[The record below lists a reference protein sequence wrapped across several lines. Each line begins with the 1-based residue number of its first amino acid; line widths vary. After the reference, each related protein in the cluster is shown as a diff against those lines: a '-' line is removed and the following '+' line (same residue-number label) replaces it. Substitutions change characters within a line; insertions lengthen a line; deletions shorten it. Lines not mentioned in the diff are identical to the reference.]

1 MHAHAFIQD
10 LAIIMLVAGFVT
22 LLFHR
27 LKQPVVLGYLL
38 AGILIGP
45 HTPPFTL
52 IHDEHTIHVLAE
64 LGVMFLLFSLGLE
77 FSLKKLAQVGMAA
90 LLAAVTELIVMIWL
104 GYYIGVFF
112 GWSTLDS
119 LFLGAMLAVSSTTII
134 IKALEGLNLK
144 KEAFAKLIFGVLIVE
159 DILAIALLVLL
170 TGIATSGTI
179 STAAVF
185 NTLGELT
192 LFIMVSLVIGILIV
206 PRLLNYIDSFKSKE
220 MLLVSVLGLLFGFCL
235 LVIKLEYS
243 MALGAFLIGAIIA
256 ESRQVKKIEHLVEP
270 IKDMFSAIFFVAIG
284 LLFNPSVLIDY
295 TLPIVIIT
303 LGVIVGK
310 VVSCSIGA
318 FLAGQNARTSVKVGM
333 GLAQIGEFSFIIAS
347 LGVTLKVTSE
357 FLYPIA
363 VAVAA
368 ITTLLTPYLIRYSDA
383 TANRL
388 AFLLPNSIKQVGLAY
403 TLWLQSIQPQGD
415 NIIIVKMIKR
425 IIIHALVNFALV
437 IAIFLMGAYFAEFL
451 EKYIPTML
459 RDEGLEKAVI
469 WSGALLLSLPFLI
482 AAYRK
487 LKALSMLLA
496 EMSVSP
502 ERAGQYTMPVRKM
515 IAEVI
520 PIIAVFIILVL
531 VSALSSSIL
540 PPTKWMWVVILL
552 FSLLIPL
559 LWSRFVKLHSRLQ
572 IALIET
578 LDDDENA
585 TF

>member
-1 MHAHAFIQD
+1 MHAQGFIQD

-38 AGILIGP
+38 AGVIIGP
-45 HTPPFTL
+45 HTPPFAL
-52 IHDEHTIHVLAE
+52 IHDEHTVHILAE
-64 LGVMFLLFSLGLE
+64 LGVVFLLFSLGLE
-77 FSLKKLAQVGMAA
+77 FSIKKLAQVGMPA
-90 LLAAVTELIVMIWL
+90 LIAGVTEIIVMIWL
-104 GYYIGVFF
+104 GYYIGAFF
-112 GWSTLDS
+112 GWSTMDS
-119 LFLGAMLAVSSTTII
+119 LFLGAMLAISSTTII

-144 KEAFAKLIFGVLIVE
+144 KEAFAKLIFGILIIE
-159 DILAIALLVLL
+159 DILAIAILVLL
-170 TGIATSGTI
+170 TGIATSGTV

-185 NTLGELT
+185 STLGELT
-192 LFIMVSLVIGILIV
+192 LFIVVSLVVGILTV
-206 PRLLNYIDSFKSKE
+206 PRLLNYIDSFKSHE

-235 LVIKLEYS
+235 LVIKLNYS

-256 ESRQVKKIEHLVEP
+256 ESRQVKKIEHLIEP
-270 IKDMFSAIFFVAIG
+270 IRDMFSAIFFVAIG

-295 TLPIVIIT
+295 ALPIVIIT
-303 LGVIVGK
+303 LAVVVGK
-310 VVSCSIGA
+310 VISCSTGA
-318 FLAGQNARTSVKVGM
+318 FLAGQDAKTSVKVGM

-347 LGVTLKVTSE
+347 LGVALKVTSE

-383 TANRL
+383 SSSKLTL
-388 AFLLPNSIKQVGLAY
+388 LLPNKMKQVGSAY

-415 NIIIVKMIKR
+415 NVIIARMISR

-437 IAIFLMGAYFAEFL
+437 IAIFLMSAYFANVL
-451 EKYIPTML
+451 EKYIPEVL
-459 RDEGLEKAVI
+459 RHEGLEKAVI
-469 WSGALLLSLPFLI
+469 WSGALLASLPFLI

-502 ERAGQYTMPVRKM
+502 EKAGQYTMPVRKM
-515 IAEVI
+515 ISEVI
-520 PIIAVFIILVL
+520 PIMAVFVILVL

-540 PPTKWMWVVILL
+540 PPTKWMWAVVLL

-572 IALIET
+572 IALMET
-578 LDDDENA
+578 LDDEDKVH
-585 TF
+585 

>member
-1 MHAHAFIQD
+1 MHAQGFIQD

-38 AGILIGP
+38 AGVIIGP
-45 HTPPFTL
+45 HTPPFAL

-64 LGVMFLLFSLGLE
+64 LGVVFLLFSLGLE
-77 FSLKKLAQVGMAA
+77 FSIKKLAQVGMPA
-90 LLAAVTELIVMIWL
+90 LIAGVTEIIVMIWL
-104 GYYIGVFF
+104 GYYIGAFF
-112 GWSTLDS
+112 GWSTMDS
-119 LFLGAMLAVSSTTII
+119 LFLGAMLAISSTTII

-144 KEAFAKLIFGVLIVE
+144 KEPFAKLIFGILIIE
-159 DILAIALLVLL
+159 DILAIAILVLL
-170 TGIATSGTI
+170 TGIATSGTV

-185 NTLGELT
+185 STLGELT
-192 LFIMVSLVIGILIV
+192 LFIVVSLVVGILTV
-206 PRLLNYIDSFKSKE
+206 PRLLNYIDSFKSQE

-235 LVIKLEYS
+235 LVIKLNYS

-256 ESRQVKKIEHLVEP
+256 ESRQVKKIEHLIEP
-270 IKDMFSAIFFVAIG
+270 VRDMFSAIFFVAIG

-295 TLPIVIIT
+295 ALPIVIIT
-303 LGVIVGK
+303 LAVVVGK
-310 VVSCSIGA
+310 VISCSTGA
-318 FLAGQNARTSVKVGM
+318 FLAGQDAKTSVKVGM

-347 LGVTLKVTSE
+347 LGVALKVTSE

-383 TANRL
+383 SSSQL
-388 AFLLPNSIKQVGLAY
+388 ALLLPNKMKQVGSAY

-415 NIIIVKMIKR
+415 NVIIARMIRR

-437 IAIFLMGAYFAEFL
+437 IAIFLMSAYFANVL
-451 EKYIPTML
+451 EKYIPEVL
-459 RDEGLEKAVI
+459 RHEGLEKAVI
-469 WSGALLLSLPFLI
+469 WSGALLVSLPFLI

-502 ERAGQYTMPVRKM
+502 EKAGQYTMPVRKM
-515 IAEVI
+515 ISEVI
-520 PIIAVFIILVL
+520 PIMAVFVILVL

-540 PPTKWMWVVILL
+540 PPTKWMWAVVLL

-572 IALIET
+572 IALMET
-578 LDDDENA
+578 LDDEDKVH
-585 TF
+585 

>member
-1 MHAHAFIQD
+1 MHAQGFIQD

-38 AGILIGP
+38 AGVIIGP
-45 HTPPFTL
+45 HTPPFAL

-64 LGVMFLLFSLGLE
+64 LGVVFLLFSLGLE
-77 FSLKKLAQVGMAA
+77 FSIKKLAQVGMPA
-90 LLAAVTELIVMIWL
+90 LIAGVTEIIVMIWL
-104 GYYIGVFF
+104 GYYIGAFF
-112 GWSTLDS
+112 GWSTMDS
-119 LFLGAMLAVSSTTII
+119 LFLGAMLAISSTTII

-144 KEAFAKLIFGVLIVE
+144 KEPFAKLIFGILIIE
-159 DILAIALLVLL
+159 DILAIAILVLL
-170 TGIATSGTI
+170 TGIATSGTV

-185 NTLGELT
+185 STLGELT
-192 LFIMVSLVIGILIV
+192 LFIVVSLVVGILTV
-206 PRLLNYIDSFKSKE
+206 PRLLNYIDSFKSQE

-235 LVIKLEYS
+235 LVIKLNYS

-256 ESRQVKKIEHLVEP
+256 ESRQVKKIEHLIEP
-270 IKDMFSAIFFVAIG
+270 IRDMFSAIFFVAIG

-295 TLPIVIIT
+295 ALPIVIIT
-303 LGVIVGK
+303 LAVVVGK
-310 VVSCSIGA
+310 VISCSTGA
-318 FLAGQNARTSVKVGM
+318 FLAGQDAKTSVKVGM

-347 LGVTLKVTSE
+347 LGVALKVTSE

-383 TANRL
+383 SSSKL
-388 AFLLPNSIKQVGLAY
+388 ALLLPNKMKQVGSAY

-415 NIIIVKMIKR
+415 NVIIARMIRR

-437 IAIFLMGAYFAEFL
+437 IAIFLMSAYFANVL
-451 EKYIPTML
+451 EKYIPEVL
-459 RDEGLEKAVI
+459 RHEGLEKAVI
-469 WSGALLLSLPFLI
+469 WSGALLASLPFLI

-502 ERAGQYTMPVRKM
+502 EKAGQYTMPVRKM
-515 IAEVI
+515 ISEVI
-520 PIIAVFIILVL
+520 PIMAVFVILVL

-540 PPTKWMWVVILL
+540 PPTKWMWAVVLL

-578 LDDDENA
+578 LDDDSKA
-585 TF
+585 H

>member
-1 MHAHAFIQD
+1 MHAQGFIQD

-38 AGILIGP
+38 AGVIIGP
-45 HTPPFTL
+45 HTPPFAL
-52 IHDEHTIHVLAE
+52 IHDEHTIHILAE
-64 LGVMFLLFSLGLE
+64 LGVVFLLFSLGLE
-77 FSLKKLAQVGMAA
+77 FSIKKLAQVGMPA
-90 LLAAVTELIVMIWL
+90 LIAGVTEIIVMIWL
-104 GYYIGVFF
+104 GYYIGAFF
-112 GWSTLDS
+112 GWSTMDS
-119 LFLGAMLAVSSTTII
+119 LFLGAMLAISSTTII

-144 KEAFAKLIFGVLIVE
+144 KEPFAKLIFGILIIE
-159 DILAIALLVLL
+159 DILAIAILVLL
-170 TGIATSGTI
+170 TGIATSGTV

-185 NTLGELT
+185 STLGELT
-192 LFIMVSLVIGILIV
+192 LFIVVSLVVGILTV
-206 PRLLNYIDSFKSKE
+206 PRLLNYIDSFKSHE

-235 LVIKLEYS
+235 LVIKLNYS

-256 ESRQVKKIEHLVEP
+256 ESRQVKKIEHLIEP
-270 IKDMFSAIFFVAIG
+270 IRDMFSAIFFVAIG

-295 TLPIVIIT
+295 ALPIVIIT
-303 LGVIVGK
+303 LAVVVGK
-310 VVSCSIGA
+310 VISCSTGA
-318 FLAGQNARTSVKVGM
+318 FLAGQDAKTSVKVGM

-347 LGVTLKVTSE
+347 LGVALKVTSE

-383 TANRL
+383 SSSKL
-388 AFLLPNSIKQVGLAY
+388 ALLLPNKMKQVGSAY

-415 NIIIVKMIKR
+415 NVIIARMIRR

-437 IAIFLMGAYFAEFL
+437 IAIFLMSAYFANVL
-451 EKYIPTML
+451 EKYIPEVL
-459 RDEGLEKAVI
+459 RHEGLEKAVI
-469 WSGALLLSLPFLI
+469 WSGALLVSLPFLI

-502 ERAGQYTMPVRKM
+502 EKAGQYTMPVRKM
-515 IAEVI
+515 ISEVI
-520 PIIAVFIILVL
+520 PIMAVFVILVL

-540 PPTKWMWVVILL
+540 PPTKWMWAVVLL

-572 IALIET
+572 IALMET
-578 LDDDENA
+578 LDDEDKVH
-585 TF
+585 

>member
-1 MHAHAFIQD
+1 MHAQGFIQD

-38 AGILIGP
+38 AGVIIGP
-45 HTPPFTL
+45 HTPPFAL
-52 IHDEHTIHVLAE
+52 IHDEHTVHILAE
-64 LGVMFLLFSLGLE
+64 LGVVFLLFSLGLE
-77 FSLKKLAQVGMAA
+77 FSIKKLAQVGMPA
-90 LLAAVTELIVMIWL
+90 LIAGVTEIIVMIWL
-104 GYYIGVFF
+104 GYYIGAFF
-112 GWSTLDS
+112 GWSTMDS
-119 LFLGAMLAVSSTTII
+119 LFLGAMLAISSTTII

-144 KEAFAKLIFGVLIVE
+144 KEPFAKLIFGILIIE
-159 DILAIALLVLL
+159 DILAIAILVLL
-170 TGIATSGTI
+170 TGIATSGTV

-185 NTLGELT
+185 STLGELT
-192 LFIMVSLVIGILIV
+192 LFIVVSLVVGILTV
-206 PRLLNYIDSFKSKE
+206 PRLLNYIDSFKSHE

-235 LVIKLEYS
+235 LVIKLNYS

-256 ESRQVKKIEHLVEP
+256 ESRQVKKIEHLIEP
-270 IKDMFSAIFFVAIG
+270 IRDMFSAIFFVAIG

-295 TLPIVIIT
+295 ALPIVIIT
-303 LGVIVGK
+303 LAVVVGK
-310 VVSCSIGA
+310 VISCSTGA
-318 FLAGQNARTSVKVGM
+318 FLAGQDAKTSVKVGM

-347 LGVTLKVTSE
+347 LGVALKVTSE

-383 TANRL
+383 SSSKL
-388 AFLLPNSIKQVGLAY
+388 ALLLPNKMKQVGSAY

-415 NIIIVKMIKR
+415 NVIIARMIRR

-437 IAIFLMGAYFAEFL
+437 IAIFLMSAYFANVL
-451 EKYIPTML
+451 EKYIPEVL
-459 RDEGLEKAVI
+459 RHEGLEKAVI
-469 WSGALLLSLPFLI
+469 WSGALLVSLPFLI

-502 ERAGQYTMPVRKM
+502 EKAGQYTMPVRKM
-515 IAEVI
+515 ISEVI
-520 PIIAVFIILVL
+520 PIMAVFVILVL

-540 PPTKWMWVVILL
+540 PPTKWMWAVVLL

-572 IALIET
+572 IALMET
-578 LDDDENA
+578 LDDEDKVH
-585 TF
+585 

>member
-1 MHAHAFIQD
+1 MHAQGFIQD

-38 AGILIGP
+38 AGVIIGP
-45 HTPPFTL
+45 HTPPFAL
-52 IHDEHTIHVLAE
+52 IHDEHTVHILAE
-64 LGVMFLLFSLGLE
+64 LGVVFLLFSLGLE
-77 FSLKKLAQVGMAA
+77 FSIKKLAQVGMPA
-90 LLAAVTELIVMIWL
+90 LIAGVTEIIVMIWL
-104 GYYIGVFF
+104 GYYIGAFF
-112 GWSTLDS
+112 GWSTMDS
-119 LFLGAMLAVSSTTII
+119 LFLGAMLAISSTTII

-144 KEAFAKLIFGVLIVE
+144 KEPFAKLIFGILIIE
-159 DILAIALLVLL
+159 DILAIAILVLL
-170 TGIATSGTI
+170 TGIATSGTV

-185 NTLGELT
+185 STLGELT
-192 LFIMVSLVIGILIV
+192 LFIVVSLVVGILTV
-206 PRLLNYIDSFKSKE
+206 PRLLNYIDSFKSHE

-235 LVIKLEYS
+235 LVIKLNYS

-256 ESRQVKKIEHLVEP
+256 ESRQVKKIEHLIEP
-270 IKDMFSAIFFVAIG
+270 IRDMFSAIFFVAIG

-295 TLPIVIIT
+295 ALPIVIIT
-303 LGVIVGK
+303 LAVVVGK
-310 VVSCSIGA
+310 VISCSTGA
-318 FLAGQNARTSVKVGM
+318 FLAGQDAKTSVKVGM

-347 LGVTLKVTSE
+347 LGVALKVTSE

-383 TANRL
+383 SSSQL
-388 AFLLPNSIKQVGLAY
+388 ALLLPNKMKQVGSAY

-415 NIIIVKMIKR
+415 NVIIARMIRR

-437 IAIFLMGAYFAEFL
+437 IAIFLMSAYFANVL
-451 EKYIPTML
+451 EKYIPEVL
-459 RDEGLEKAVI
+459 RHEGLEKAVI
-469 WSGALLLSLPFLI
+469 WSGALLVSLPFLI

-502 ERAGQYTMPVRKM
+502 EKAGQYTMPVRKM
-515 IAEVI
+515 ISEVI
-520 PIIAVFIILVL
+520 PIMAVFVILVL

-540 PPTKWMWVVILL
+540 PPTKWMWAVVLL

-572 IALIET
+572 IALMET
-578 LDDDENA
+578 LDDEDKVH
-585 TF
+585 

>member
-1 MHAHAFIQD
+1 MHAQGFIQD

-38 AGILIGP
+38 AGVIIGP
-45 HTPPFTL
+45 HTPPFAL

-64 LGVMFLLFSLGLE
+64 LGVVFLLFSLGLE
-77 FSLKKLAQVGMAA
+77 FSIKKLAQVGMPA
-90 LLAAVTELIVMIWL
+90 LIAGVTEIIVMIWL
-104 GYYIGVFF
+104 GYYIGAFF
-112 GWSTLDS
+112 GWSTMDS
-119 LFLGAMLAVSSTTII
+119 LFLGAMLAISSTTII

-144 KEAFAKLIFGVLIVE
+144 KEPFAKLIFGILIIE
-159 DILAIALLVLL
+159 DILAIAILVLL
-170 TGIATSGTI
+170 TGIATSGTV

-185 NTLGELT
+185 STLGELT
-192 LFIMVSLVIGILIV
+192 LFIVVSLVVGILTV
-206 PRLLNYIDSFKSKE
+206 PRLLNYIDSFKSHE

-235 LVIKLEYS
+235 LVIKLNYS

-256 ESRQVKKIEHLVEP
+256 ESRQVKKIEHLIEP
-270 IKDMFSAIFFVAIG
+270 IRDMFSAIFFVAIG

-295 TLPIVIIT
+295 ALPIVIIT
-303 LGVIVGK
+303 LAVVVGK
-310 VVSCSIGA
+310 VISCSTGA
-318 FLAGQNARTSVKVGM
+318 FLAGQDAKTSVKVGM

-347 LGVTLKVTSE
+347 LGVALKVTSE

-383 TANRL
+383 SSNKL
-388 AFLLPNSIKQVGLAY
+388 AILLPNKMKQVGSAY

-415 NIIIVKMIKR
+415 NVIIARMIRR

-437 IAIFLMGAYFAEFL
+437 IAIFLMSAYFANVL
-451 EKYIPTML
+451 EKYIPEVL
-459 RDEGLEKAVI
+459 RHEGLEKAVI
-469 WSGALLLSLPFLI
+469 WSGALLVSLPFLI

-502 ERAGQYTMPVRKM
+502 EKAGQYTMPVRKM
-515 IAEVI
+515 ISEVI
-520 PIIAVFIILVL
+520 PIMAVFVILVL

-540 PPTKWMWVVILL
+540 PPTKWMWAVVLL

-572 IALIET
+572 IALMET
-578 LDDDENA
+578 LDDEDKVH
-585 TF
+585 

>member
-1 MHAHAFIQD
+1 MHAQGFIQD

-38 AGILIGP
+38 AGVIIGP
-45 HTPPFTL
+45 HTPPFAL

-64 LGVMFLLFSLGLE
+64 LGVVFLLFSLGLE
-77 FSLKKLAQVGMAA
+77 FSIKKLAQVGMPA
-90 LLAAVTELIVMIWL
+90 LIAGVTEIIVMIWL
-104 GYYIGVFF
+104 GYYIGAFF
-112 GWSTLDS
+112 GWSTMDS
-119 LFLGAMLAVSSTTII
+119 LFLGAMLAISSTTII

-144 KEAFAKLIFGVLIVE
+144 KEPFAKLIFGILIIE
-159 DILAIALLVLL
+159 DILAIAILVLL
-170 TGIATSGTI
+170 TGIATSGTV

-185 NTLGELT
+185 STLGELT
-192 LFIMVSLVIGILIV
+192 LFIVVSLVVGILTV
-206 PRLLNYIDSFKSKE
+206 PRLLNYIDSFKSHE

-235 LVIKLEYS
+235 LVIKLNYS

-256 ESRQVKKIEHLVEP
+256 ESRQVKKIEHLIEP
-270 IKDMFSAIFFVAIG
+270 IRDMFSAIFFVAIG

-295 TLPIVIIT
+295 ALPIVIIT
-303 LGVIVGK
+303 LAVVVGK
-310 VVSCSIGA
+310 VISCSTGA
-318 FLAGQNARTSVKVGM
+318 FLAGQDAKTSVKVGM

-347 LGVTLKVTSE
+347 LGVALKVTSE

-383 TANRL
+383 SSSKL
-388 AFLLPNSIKQVGLAY
+388 ALLLPNKMKQVGSAY

-415 NIIIVKMIKR
+415 NVIIARMIRR

-437 IAIFLMGAYFAEFL
+437 IAIFLMSAYFANVL
-451 EKYIPTML
+451 EKYIPEVL
-459 RDEGLEKAVI
+459 RHEGLEKAVI
-469 WSGALLLSLPFLI
+469 WSGALLVSLPFLI

-502 ERAGQYTMPVRKM
+502 EKAGQYTMPVRKM
-515 IAEVI
+515 ISEVI
-520 PIIAVFIILVL
+520 PIMAVFVILVL

-540 PPTKWMWVVILL
+540 PPTKWMWAVVLL

-572 IALIET
+572 IALMET
-578 LDDDENA
+578 LDDEDKVH
-585 TF
+585 

>member
-1 MHAHAFIQD
+1 MHAQGFIQD

-38 AGILIGP
+38 AGVIIGP
-45 HTPPFTL
+45 HTPPFAL
-52 IHDEHTIHVLAE
+52 IHDEHTVHILAE
-64 LGVMFLLFSLGLE
+64 LGVVFLLFSLGLE
-77 FSLKKLAQVGMAA
+77 FSIKKLAQVGMPA
-90 LLAAVTELIVMIWL
+90 LIAGVTEIIVMIWL
-104 GYYIGVFF
+104 GYYIGAFF
-112 GWSTLDS
+112 GWSTMDS
-119 LFLGAMLAVSSTTII
+119 LFLGAMLAISSTTII

-144 KEAFAKLIFGVLIVE
+144 KEAFAKLIFGILIIE
-159 DILAIALLVLL
+159 DILAIAILVLL
-170 TGIATSGTI
+170 TGIATSGTV

-185 NTLGELT
+185 STLGELT
-192 LFIMVSLVIGILIV
+192 LFIVVSLVVGILTV
-206 PRLLNYIDSFKSKE
+206 PRLLNYIDSFKSHE

-235 LVIKLEYS
+235 LVIKLNYS

-256 ESRQVKKIEHLVEP
+256 ESRQVKKIEHLIEP
-270 IKDMFSAIFFVAIG
+270 IRDMFSAIFFVAIG

-295 TLPIVIIT
+295 ALPIVIIT
-303 LGVIVGK
+303 LAVVVGK
-310 VVSCSIGA
+310 VISCSTGA
-318 FLAGQNARTSVKVGM
+318 FLAGQDAKTSVKVGM

-347 LGVTLKVTSE
+347 LGVALKVTSE

-383 TANRL
+383 SSSKL
-388 AFLLPNSIKQVGLAY
+388 ALLLPNKMKQVGSAY

-415 NIIIVKMIKR
+415 NVIIARMIRR

-437 IAIFLMGAYFAEFL
+437 IAIFLMSAYFANVL
-451 EKYIPTML
+451 EKYIPEVL
-459 RDEGLEKAVI
+459 RHEGLEKAVI
-469 WSGALLLSLPFLI
+469 WSGALLVSLPFLI

-502 ERAGQYTMPVRKM
+502 EKAGQYTMPVRKM
-515 IAEVI
+515 ISEVI
-520 PIIAVFIILVL
+520 PIMAVFVILVL

-540 PPTKWMWVVILL
+540 PPTKWMWAVVLL

-572 IALIET
+572 IALMET
-578 LDDDENA
+578 LDDEDKVH
-585 TF
+585 

>member
-1 MHAHAFIQD
+1 MHAQGFIQD

-38 AGILIGP
+38 AGVIIGP
-45 HTPPFTL
+45 HTPPFAL

-64 LGVMFLLFSLGLE
+64 LGVVFLLFSLGLE
-77 FSLKKLAQVGMAA
+77 FSIKKLAQVGMPA
-90 LLAAVTELIVMIWL
+90 LIAGVTEIIVMIWL
-104 GYYIGVFF
+104 GYYIGAFF
-112 GWSTLDS
+112 GWSTMDS
-119 LFLGAMLAVSSTTII
+119 LFLGAMLAISSTTII

-144 KEAFAKLIFGVLIVE
+144 KEPFAKLIFGILIIE
-159 DILAIALLVLL
+159 DILAIAILVLL
-170 TGIATSGTI
+170 TGIATSGTV

-185 NTLGELT
+185 STLGQLT
-192 LFIMVSLVIGILIV
+192 LFIVVSLVVGILTV
-206 PRLLNYIDSFKSKE
+206 PRLLNYIDSFKSQE

-235 LVIKLEYS
+235 LVIKLNYS

-256 ESRQVKKIEHLVEP
+256 ESRQVKKIEHLIEP
-270 IKDMFSAIFFVAIG
+270 IRDMFSAIFFVAIG

-295 TLPIVIIT
+295 ALPIVIIT
-303 LGVIVGK
+303 LAVVVGK
-310 VVSCSIGA
+310 VISCSTGA
-318 FLAGQNARTSVKVGM
+318 FLAGQDAKTSVKVGM

-347 LGVTLKVTSE
+347 LGVALKVTSE

-383 TANRL
+383 SSSKL
-388 AFLLPNSIKQVGLAY
+388 ALLLPNKMKQVGSAY

-415 NIIIVKMIKR
+415 NVIIARMIRR

-437 IAIFLMGAYFAEFL
+437 IAIFLMSAYFANVL
-451 EKYIPTML
+451 EKYIPEVL
-459 RDEGLEKAVI
+459 RHEGLEKAVI
-469 WSGALLLSLPFLI
+469 WSGALLVSLPFLI

-502 ERAGQYTMPVRKM
+502 EKAGQYTMPVRKM
-515 IAEVI
+515 ISEVI
-520 PIIAVFIILVL
+520 PIMAVFVILVL

-540 PPTKWMWVVILL
+540 PPTKWMWAVVLL

-572 IALIET
+572 IALMET
-578 LDDDENA
+578 LDDEDKVH
-585 TF
+585 

>member
-1 MHAHAFIQD
+1 MHAQGFIQD

-38 AGILIGP
+38 AGVIIGP
-45 HTPPFTL
+45 HTPPFAL
-52 IHDEHTIHVLAE
+52 IHDEHTVHILAE
-64 LGVMFLLFSLGLE
+64 LGVVFLLFSLGLE
-77 FSLKKLAQVGMAA
+77 FSIKKLAQVGMPA
-90 LLAAVTELIVMIWL
+90 LIAGVTEIIVMIWL
-104 GYYIGVFF
+104 GYYIGAFF
-112 GWSTLDS
+112 GWSTMDS
-119 LFLGAMLAVSSTTII
+119 LFLGAMLAISSTTII

-144 KEAFAKLIFGVLIVE
+144 KEPFAKLIFGILIIE
-159 DILAIALLVLL
+159 DILAIAILVLL
-170 TGIATSGTI
+170 TGIATSGTV

-185 NTLGELT
+185 STLGELT
-192 LFIMVSLVIGILIV
+192 LFIVVSLVVGILTV
-206 PRLLNYIDSFKSKE
+206 PRLLNYIDSFKSHE

-235 LVIKLEYS
+235 LVIKLNYS

-256 ESRQVKKIEHLVEP
+256 ESRQVKKIEHLIEP
-270 IKDMFSAIFFVAIG
+270 IRDMFSAIFFVAIG

-295 TLPIVIIT
+295 ALPIVIIT
-303 LGVIVGK
+303 LAVVVGK
-310 VVSCSIGA
+310 VISCSTGA
-318 FLAGQNARTSVKVGM
+318 FLAGQDAKTSVKVGM

-347 LGVTLKVTSE
+347 LGVALKVTSE

-383 TANRL
+383 SSSKL
-388 AFLLPNSIKQVGLAY
+388 ALLLPNKMKQVGSAY

-415 NIIIVKMIKR
+415 NVIIAKMIRR

-437 IAIFLMGAYFAEFL
+437 IAIFLMSAYFANVL
-451 EKYIPTML
+451 EKYIPEVL
-459 RDEGLEKAVI
+459 RHEGLEKAVI
-469 WSGALLLSLPFLI
+469 WSGALLVSLPFLI

-502 ERAGQYTMPVRKM
+502 EKAGQYTMPVRKM
-515 IAEVI
+515 ISEVI
-520 PIIAVFIILVL
+520 PIMAVFVILVL

-540 PPTKWMWVVILL
+540 PPTKWMWAVVLL

-572 IALIET
+572 IALMET
-578 LDDDENA
+578 LDDEDKVH
-585 TF
+585 